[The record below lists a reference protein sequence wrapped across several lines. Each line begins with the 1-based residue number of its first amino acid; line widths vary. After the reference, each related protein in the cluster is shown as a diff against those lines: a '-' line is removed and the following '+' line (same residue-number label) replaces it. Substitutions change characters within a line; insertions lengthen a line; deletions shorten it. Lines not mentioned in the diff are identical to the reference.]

1 MIARGDATFFP
12 MLNPDWATRREREI
26 G

>member
-12 MLNPDWATRREREI
+12 MLNPDWATRRERGI